1 MSKPNTQKSSL
12 PGPVATGRFVPSGK
26 FVKEET
32 SKLHVSTKPMP
43 STRTSAKKQPH
54 LTYNVSKTRDGSFLI
69 SGTRPRDLV
78 NKYPEVQ
85 VMPPKVKPKV
95 NGVVASDLQQLVRK
109 HMKVA

>member
-1 MSKPNTQKSSL
+1 MPKANTQKSSL
-12 PGPVATGRFVPSGK
+12 TAPVATGRFVSSGQ
-26 FVKEET
+26 FIAEAA
-32 SKLHVSTKPMP
+32 SKSRVSVKPMP
-43 STRTSAKKQPH
+43 STSTSTKKQLH
-54 LTYNVSKTRDGSFLI
+54 LTYNVSKARDGSFLI

-95 NGVVASDLQQLVRK
+95 IGVVASDLQQLVRK